1 MALKD
6 LLLRSA
12 CLALCFY
19 ESAFAYQQT
28 VTLPKTAVK
37 VAFSPD
43 DGITN
48 MVIEEIDK
56 ATKSIDVAAYSFT
69 SAIIAEHLIQAHQKG
84 IRVRVVLDE
93 SQKYQRKSVAAALSE
108 SGLEPRFNPHYK
120 IQHNKYMIIDEKH
133 VECGSFNY
141 TKSAES
147 SNAENAIIVM
157 NAPDF
162 AKVYVTNFNKL
173 WDECLHAK
181 RIKKGGRKKPPL
193 YKLTRKLAAIA
204 K

>member
-1 MALKD
+1 MFRYVYLV
-6 LLLRSA
+6 L
-12 CLALCFY
+12 CLY
-19 ESAFAYQQT
+19 ENAFAYQQT
-28 VTLPKTAVK
+28 VMLPKTAVK

-56 ATKSIDVAAYSFT
+56 AAKSIDVAAYSFT
-69 SAIIAEHLIQAHQKG
+69 SAVIAEHLIKAHKKG

-93 SQKYQRKSVAAALSE
+93 SQKYQKKTVAVALTE
-108 SGLEPRFNPHYK
+108 SGLEPRFNAHYK

-141 TKSAES
+141 TKSAET

-173 WDECLHAK
+173 WDECLQAK
-181 RIKKGGRKKPPL
+181 RIKKGGRKPPL